1 MAEETFGPDFFCI
14 GAQRAGTGWLY
25 EQLRNHPDFWMPPL
39 KELHYFDRVATG
51 ARDPRPPMGG
61 KYDGRVSAAGR
72 RGRDERDAQ
81 FVNALRELSAKP
93 GVDLEAY
100 CRLFESKGSLI
111 SGDIT
116 PGYST
121 LADELIGQIMARLPD
136 LKVIFVAR
144 DPVERAWSQLTL
156 AVHHGLI
163 PPFDVTD
170 LEAVTRSLQS
180 PTVQERS
187 YPSRIVTRW
196 RRHVSADS
204 FRIFFYDDLKSNPRD
219 LRHAIITFLGGDAE
233 KPSGKFAAE
242 HNSKANR
249 QRLKLTDKARAHVAR
264 FFEAE
269 LKTCATEF
277 GGPAAGWP
285 KRYGF

>member
-1 MAEETFGPDFFCI
+1 MDPDFFCI

-25 EQLRNHPDFWMPPL
+25 EQLRNHPDFWLPPL
-39 KELHYFDRVATG
+39 KELHYFDRVAAG

-72 RGRDERDAQ
+72 RGRDERDAR
-81 FVNALRELSAKP
+81 FVESLRELSAKP
-93 GVDLEAY
+93 GVDLENY
-100 CRLFESKGSLI
+100 CRLFEPKGSLI

-121 LADELIGQIMARLPD
+121 LDDVLVAQILARLPD

-144 DPVERAWSQLTL
+144 DPVERAWSQLSL

-163 PPFDVTD
+163 PRFSVND
-170 LEAVTRSLQS
+170 LDAVTRSLET
-180 PTVQERS
+180 PVVLERS

-196 RRHVSADS
+196 RRHVRADS
-204 FRIFFYDDLKSNPRD
+204 FQIFFYDNLKTDPRG
-219 LRHAIITFLGGDAE
+219 LRRDIIRFLDGDPE
-233 KPSGKFAAE
+233 KASGQFAPE

-249 QRLKLTDKARAHVAR
+249 ERLRLTDKARAHVAR
-264 FFEAE
+264 FFEDE

-277 GGPAAGWP
+277 GGPAAEWP
-285 KRYGF
+285 KRYGL